1 MLLGIIAWVVMGLL
15 VGLSASKI
23 VNLRGDDPRLGI
35 GLSASAAIVGGVLY
49 TLISG
54 SAVSFTNILS
64 LMFAALAAVV
74 AMIIWHIKRT
84 RAPYQVPTSRR
95 SY

>member
-1 MLLGIIAWVVMGLL
+1 MGLL

-35 GLSASAAIVGGVLY
+35 GLSAAAAVVGGVLY

-54 SAVSFTNILS
+54 SVVSYLNLLS
-64 LMFAALAAVV
+64 LFFAALAAVV
-74 AMIIWHIKRT
+74 AMIVWHIMRT
-84 RAPYQVPTSRR
+84 RTPYQTPTSRR